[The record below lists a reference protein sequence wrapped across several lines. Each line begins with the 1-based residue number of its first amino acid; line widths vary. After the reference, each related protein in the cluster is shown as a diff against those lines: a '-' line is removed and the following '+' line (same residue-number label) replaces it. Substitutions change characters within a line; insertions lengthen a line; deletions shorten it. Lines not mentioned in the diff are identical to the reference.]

1 MRKRWIWTLAG
12 LLSVYAVGVV
22 LSAVLA
28 RQADASTP
36 RDEGTGLM
44 KGAKPFTLG
53 DKSADTAVLFV
64 HGFVGAP
71 DNFADV
77 PEQVADLGVYVD
89 VMLLPGHGTRARDL
103 RDVPSEEM
111 LDAILVK
118 VRELKTSHKRV
129 ILVSHSMGGAL
140 STLAA
145 SKEPI
150 DGLVLGAPY
159 FGVTHKWYYG
169 LRPETWSKITAPVL
183 PWIFKGQIFLQVND
197 KSSRKHI
204 TSYRWIPSKAA
215 VTLGKLGKQVN
226 APEVLEAVECPVL
239 LFHSKDDVAASPDAA
254 EHALEMMAST
264 DKEIV
269 WLPRSNH
276 HIYWDYDRETV
287 AEKTV
292 AFVTRI
298 RDLP

>member
-1 MRKRWIWTLAG
+1 MRKPWIWTIAGVAALYGTGVLMTG
-12 LLSVYAVGVV
+12 LLAQ
-22 LSAVLA
+22 
-28 RQADASTP
+28 QADASSP
-36 RDEGTGLM
+36 RNESTGIMEG
-44 KGAKPFTLG
+44 AEPFTLG
-53 DKSADTAVLFV
+53 DEDADVAVLFV
-64 HGFVGAP
+64 HGFVGAT

-77 PEQVADLGVYVD
+77 PQRVADLGVYVD

-103 RDVPSEEM
+103 RSVPGDEL
-111 LDAILVK
+111 LDAVLAK
-118 VRELKTSHKRV
+118 VRTLKAAHKRV

-145 SKEPI
+145 SEEPV

-169 LRPETWSKITAPVL
+169 LRPETWSKVTAPVI

-204 TSYRWIPSKAA
+204 TSYRWIPSKAV
-215 VTLGKLGKQVN
+215 VTLGKLGKRVN
-226 APEVLEAVECPVL
+226 ESDVLGAVECPVL
-239 LFHSKDDVAASPDAA
+239 LFHSKGDIAASPDAA
-254 EHALEMMAST
+254 EHALALMASE
-264 DKEIV
+264 DKELV

-276 HIYWDYDRETV
+276 HIFWDYDRETV
-287 AEKTV
+287 ADDTV
-292 AFVTRI
+292 AFVKRI